1 MELAV
6 DWSMQEYIVNGSPIS
21 KEDTRS
27 LVERKKCLMVVGV
40 NIALSSRKRRGSL
53 RATWM
58 PQGETRKKLDEEKDI
73 LIRLLTFRSEKI
85 LFNLTEGMK
94 EVDDRARVTQTA
106 ARENKGCG
114 GIGKSSKQT
123 RFSKRLHGDS
133 SDDHTV
139 NDVQAEHEGVLTSEI
154 NLEEVSSVNINTIST
169 PSPGIGNFS
178 SDQEGSVF
186 GTVGNIVD
194 ENSARAD
201 SSKGI
206 TSQNVTLG
214 GKPQDGDFNMVQES
228 TKVVNTTSFANTVT
242 SQKPQPQ
249 PKVNFRK
256 MDVTSSTNGEYE
268 AMILVS
274 SVMKV
279 NERLS
284 NSIFGYFIG
293 KRIAFP
299 VVENYVFNAWGKF
312 GIQKVMMNAK
322 GFYFFKFSAKKGVD
336 DVLENGP
343 WIIRNV
349 PIILN
354 KWTPSTSLTKEN
366 HTKVLVW
373 VKMHDVP
380 LATFTADGLS
390 VIASKIGNPLMLD
403 LYTSTMCNESWGRS
417 SYARAMI
424 EIDAEN
430 VIKESVVVVV
440 PELEGEGYTCE
451 EKAVDAKDDG
461 YQVVKGRNKGKKQND
476 RNIMIK
482 PKTTLVYKQ
491 VTRPNNQ
498 GSYIRTK
505 EDNTKNSNL
514 FSVLANESTSGTNG
528 NKDGQTARSVKEGV
542 MGQQVDL
549 DDEDIENVYDET
561 EVQQVIN
568 ENCLNVCAILES
580 HVDIGKLE
588 KSLETHKHF
597 VQGRPWVIM
606 GDSNAAL
613 FIEDTYY
620 GSKDIN
626 ISMHEFND
634 CVANIKVEDV
644 NSTCLHFTW
653 NQKPRGERGIL
664 KKIDKVMSNIEINN
678 SFPGSYAIFQPY
690 LISDHAPAVLKVHR
704 VTKDKPK
711 PFKFFNFLV
720 YKPEFIDL
728 VNEHWVVRLRHEL
741 DEVQRALDRNPLSNT
756 LHDEEAVYLSA
767 FTTSSLDEERFL
779 KQKIKI
785 KWLRVGDTNSAF
797 FHHSVKARTS
807 RSRIDCIMGHDN
819 VLHEGSSVPKAFCD
833 HYMQFLGAASQVVP
847 LNQEGLFTR
856 KLSHTTT
863 INMVRG
869 VSDDEIRSAMLSIG
883 NDKAPGPDWYTSVF
897 FKKAWEAVGSDVCN
911 AGREFFL
918 NGKLLKEVNHTI
930 IALLPK
936 VSTPSRVNDY
946 RPISCCNVK
955 CISKIITNRIK
966 DGLDDIGSR
975 SVLLK
980 LTFKRLMICTSFSIN
995 INGELHGYFKGKR
1008 GLHQGDPMSLYL
1020 FTLVMEILTLL
1031 LKRKAHDEDEF
1042 TDLQSARILM
1052 EALNEFKGVSGLV
1065 PSIPKSKRPI
1075 VIEDDD
1081 RSDSSE
1087 YSGDSEDSDDRQ
1099 ILTAVGVDPNKVI
1112 WNGGDLYDT
1121 TGPYGDK
1128 CVVNIRL
1135 RSCACR
1141 KWEIT
1146 GMPCKHAVA
1155 SIWNMANNGL
1165 EPGIPESWVHES
1177 YWLKT
1182 WVDMYRFKVNPCNGP
1197 ELWPESDTP
1206 ITLTA
1211 PNYKPPIGRPK
1222 KKRRKSAAEIYDN
1235 LVKRGKLSRA
1245 GGTVT
1250 CLKCGQQG
1258 HNQRSCK
1265 GQRHQG
1271 SHAPPQASQAS
1282 SQASQAPPS
1291 SSQDSQA
1298 PPSSSQASQ
1307 VFTRFTKSTAKF
1319 VPQRP
1324 ATTKKN
1330 GSNAKGKQ

>member
-1 MELAV
+1 ML
-6 DWSMQEYIVNGSPIS
+6 
-21 KEDTRS
+21 ED
-27 LVERKKCLMVVGV
+27 G
-40 NIALSSRKRRGSL
+40 
-53 RATWM
+53 
-58 PQGETRKKLDEEKDI
+58 
-73 LIRLLTFRSEKI
+73 
-85 LFNLTEGMK
+85 
-94 EVDDRARVTQTA
+94 RV
-106 ARENKGCG
+106 
-114 GIGKSSKQT
+114 SSKT

-154 NLEEVSSVNINTIST
+154 NLEEVSSVNNNTIST
-169 PSPGIGNFS
+169 PSPGIENFS

-206 TSQNVTLG
+206 ISQNVTLG

-228 TKVVNTTSFANTVT
+228 TKVVNTTSFANIVT

-268 AMILVS
+268 AMIPVS

-299 VVENYVFNAWGKF
+299 VVKNYVFNAWGKF

-322 GFYFFKFSAKKGVD
+322 GFYFFKFSAKKSVD

-380 LATFTADGLS
+380 LAAFTADGLS
-390 VIASKIGNPLMLD
+390 VIASKI
-403 LYTSTMCNESWGRS
+403 
-417 SYARAMI
+417 
-424 EIDAEN
+424 
-430 VIKESVVVVV
+430 ESVVVVV
-440 PELEGEGYTCE
+440 PELEGETFCYSIELCPLTVKE
-451 EKAVDAKDDG
+451 PQKKAVDAKDDG

-476 RNIMIK
+476 RNIVIK

-542 MGQQVDL
+542 MGQQVDS
-549 DDEDIENVYDET
+549 DDEDIEIVGIVESGCLMLILGNWKSKAIHVEVTFKADRKALFCTFVYASNSYDT
-561 EVQQVIN
+561 RRQLWQ
-568 ENCLNVCAILES
+568 
-580 HVDIGKLE
+580 
-588 KSLETHKHF
+588 SLETHKNF

-606 GDSNAAL
+606 GDFNAAL
-613 FIEDTYY
+613 FIKDTYY
-620 GSKDIN
+620 GLKDIN

-653 NQKPRGERGIL
+653 NQKPRRERGIL
-664 KKIDKVMSNIEINN
+664 KKIDRVMSNIDFNH

-711 PFKFFNFLV
+711 PFTFFNFLV
-720 YKPEFIDL
+720 YKPEFMNL
-728 VNEHWVVRLRHEL
+728 VNEHWGMNVVGYNMSKLVKKMQFLKKPLRKLLHSQGNLHDRVARLRHEL
-741 DEVQRALDRNPLSNT
+741 DEVQRALDVNPLSNT

-779 KQKIKI
+779 KQKLKI
-785 KWLRVGDTNSAF
+785 EWLRVGDTNSAY
-797 FHHSVKARTS
+797 FHRSIKARTS

-819 VLHEGSSVPKAFCD
+819 VLHEGSSVPKSFCD
-833 HYMQFLGAASQVVP
+833 HYMQFLGATSQVVP

-856 KLSHTTT
+856 KLSYTTT
-863 INMVRG
+863 INMVKG

-883 NDKAPGPDWYTSVF
+883 NDKAPGPDGYTSVF
-897 FKKAWEAVGSDVCN
+897 FKKAWEAVGSDVYN

-946 RPISCCNVK
+946 RPISCCK
-955 CISKIITNRIK
+955 H
-966 DGLDDIGSR
+966 GLR
-975 SVLLK
+975 
-980 LTFKRLMICTSFSIN
+980 
-995 INGELHGYFKGKR
+995 
-1008 GLHQGDPMSLYL
+1008 QGDPMSPYL

-1065 PSIPKSKRPI
+1065 PSIPKSTIFLDCKILVERVRKRIGDWKNKSLSFAERRQLVVSVLSSMHIYWASVFILPAGI
-1075 VIEDDD
+1075 IHDIEQLMCGFLWCKGEMQRGNAKVAWEDLCLPKLEGGLGSNDD
-1081 RSDSSE
+1081 RFPLMSHLSFRAISSAGFDFQE
-1087 YSGDSEDSDDRQ
+1087 
-1099 ILTAVGVDPNKVI
+1099 KVK
-1112 WNGGDLYDT
+1112 DV
-1121 TGPYGDK
+1121 
-1128 CVVNIRL
+1128 VVNGAWLIHCIRKEL
-1135 RSCACR
+1135 MVCLFHLLFEIYGIPFENEALTLNGIIWSGPGVVADLQFTSTKWSDIMAWLLPISKHNNATSVVGRLVLAAVSYFIWQEQNNRVHGEVER
-1141 KWEIT
+1141 KVEQLVNTIVDVV
-1146 GMPCKHAVA
+1146 CLKLA
-1155 SIWNMANNGL
+1155 SI
-1165 EPGIPESWVHES
+1165 
-1177 YWLKT
+1177 
-1182 WVDMYRFKVNPCNGP
+1182 RFKKRVRV
-1197 ELWPESDTP
+1197 EKMRSTWKISDIPTDV
-1206 ITLTA
+1206 
-1211 PNYKPPIGRPK
+1211 G
-1222 KKRRKSAAEIYDN
+1222 
-1235 LVKRGKLSRA
+1235 
-1245 GGTVT
+1245 
-1250 CLKCGQQG
+1250 
-1258 HNQRSCK
+1258 
-1265 GQRHQG
+1265 
-1271 SHAPPQASQAS
+1271 
-1282 SQASQAPPS
+1282 
-1291 SSQDSQA
+1291 
-1298 PPSSSQASQ
+1298 
-1307 VFTRFTKSTAKF
+1307 
-1319 VPQRP
+1319 
-1324 ATTKKN
+1324 
-1330 GSNAKGKQ
+1330 